1 MISGQIILI
10 TLIGN
15 KPLFFSPADAADL
28 RRGFLKPWI
37 TLNANKLQVFLP
49 LITLTYAEVF

>member
-1 MISGQIILI
+1 MISRQIILI

-15 KPLFFSPADAADL
+15 KLQFFSPADAADL

-37 TLNANKLQVFLP
+37 TWIALIFNKLL
-49 LITLTYAEVF
+49 